1 MDDVNG
7 DKEERMKVLIADD
20 EPLAV
25 ERLSRLVT
33 QMGHEV
39 IATAH
44 HGQDVLDH
52 IENDSPDVV
61 LLDIQMPGMNGLECA
76 EQLSHLSP
84 RPAIIFCTA
93 YDQHALEAFKFQ
105 AQGYLLK
112 PVAQQDLQQV
122 FDNLTQLT
130 QAQMTG
136 LKQQDHMYDTK
147 TQRHQI
153 AAKTYRGVELIPVEN
168 IYYFLADQKYVTVRH
183 KNGSVLIDETLKDL
197 EHEFADR
204 FIRIHRNALVS
215 LDYLEGLEL
224 VAAGQYQVRLREL
237 EERLSVSR
245 RHLPSLRECMHQ
257 L

>member
-1 MDDVNG
+1 MDAVNG

-33 QMGHEV
+33 Q
-39 IATAH
+39 
-44 HGQDVLDH
+44 H

-76 EQLSHLSP
+76 EQISHFNP

-112 PVAQQDLQQV
+112 PIAQQDLQQV
-122 FDNLTQLT
+122 FNSLTQLT

-136 LKQQDHMYDTK
+136 LQQQDDMYDTK

-153 AAKTYRGVELIPVEN
+153 AAKTYRGVELIPIEN

-197 EHEFADR
+197 ESEFSDR

-224 VAAGQYQVRLREL
+224 IAAGQYQVRLREL
-237 EERLSVSR
+237 DERLSVSR